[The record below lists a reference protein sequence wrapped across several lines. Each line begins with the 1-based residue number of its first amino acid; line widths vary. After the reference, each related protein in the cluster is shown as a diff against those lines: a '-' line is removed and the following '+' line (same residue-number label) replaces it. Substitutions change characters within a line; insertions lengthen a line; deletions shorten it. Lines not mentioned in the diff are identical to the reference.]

1 MSRQN
6 ADTQLIKPRFM
17 RAKQA
22 AVYLAMSETSFW
34 RLVARGELPRPIKH
48 GARCSL
54 FETAWLDDYAD
65 RLAAGEEEA

>member
-1 MSRQN
+1 MLKKDRAFQPV
-6 ADTQLIKPRFM
+6 KPRFM

-22 AVYLAMSETSFW
+22 AVYLAMSEANFW
-34 RLVARGELPRPIKH
+34 RLVQRGELPRPIKH

-65 RLAAGEEEA
+65 RLAAGEVEA